1 MAETEQ
7 VLWELKGQMRGIE
20 HQLSKIAEDLKESRK
35 ESSDSRRRMYE
46 QIDSLKEDA
55 AESRSKIESVV
66 DDLAENKPV
75 FTEIKRWKERF
86 IGMQMLLGAGAAVI
100 GGGLVVFWKWIGA
113 KLGIN

>member
-7 VLWELKGQMRGIE
+7 VLYELKGRMQGIE

-46 QIDSLKEDA
+46 QIDSLKHDA
-55 AESRSKIESVV
+55 AESRLKIESVAE
-66 DDLAENKPV
+66 DLAENKPV
-75 FTEIKRWKERF
+75 FSEIKRWKERF

-100 GGGLVVFWKWIGA
+100 GGGLVIFWKWIGA
-113 KLGIN
+113 KLGIS